1 MQRDQAHLADIL
13 LSARRAMDYL
23 ADKQKED
30 FLNDQQCQDAVVR
43 RLEIIGEAARRVS
56 EATRRSLPGLP
67 WTSLIGMRNILIH
80 EYDGIDLAIVW
91 ETVQKDLP
99 TLVAVLQTFAPS
111 E

>member
-1 MQRDQAHLADIL
+1 MQRDQAHITDIV

-23 ADKQKED
+23 AGKQKEE

-56 EATRRSLPGLP
+56 EATRSSLPNLP

-91 ETVQKDLP
+91 ETVRRDLP
-99 TLVAVLQTFAPS
+99 ALVDALQDFVPA